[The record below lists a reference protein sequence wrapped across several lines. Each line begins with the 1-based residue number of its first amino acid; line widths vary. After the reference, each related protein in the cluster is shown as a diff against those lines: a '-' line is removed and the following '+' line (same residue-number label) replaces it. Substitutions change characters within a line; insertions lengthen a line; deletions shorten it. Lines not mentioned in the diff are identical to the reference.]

1 MRIFSRAI
9 LLGCLLAASV
19 SGICGAESYRQGDQ
33 GQDVAA
39 IQSQLGALGYE
50 AGAADGDFGNATAD
64 AVRAFQRDRGLEVDG
79 IIGAQTYRMLMGRD
93 IPASRSDG
101 STSAVR
107 RVIQTA
113 MRYQGVPYSF
123 GGTGPGG
130 FDCSGYVRY
139 VYAQAGVYLPR
150 AADEQFEVG
159 QSVSYGRLQPG
170 DLVFFQTYA
179 PGASHVGIYVGGGQF
194 IHASTS
200 SGVIVSSLD
209 SGYWGARYIGA
220 RKVL

>member
-1 MRIFSRAI
+1 MRILSRAT
-9 LLGCLLAASV
+9 LLGCLLVAAL
-19 SGICGAESYRQGDQ
+19 SGVCAAESYRQGDQ

-39 IQSQLGALGYE
+39 IQNQLNAIGYE

-64 AVRAFQRDRGLEVDG
+64 AVRAFQQAKGLEVDG
-79 IIGAQTYRMLMGRD
+79 IIGAQTYRILMGRD
-93 IPASRSDG
+93 MPVSRSDG
-101 STSAVR
+101 STSTVR
-107 RVIQTA
+107 RIVQTA
-113 MRYQGVPYSF
+113 MRYQGVPYAY

-139 VYAQAGVYLPR
+139 VFAQSGIYLPR

-159 QSVSYGRLQPG
+159 NSVSYSRLQTG
-170 DLVFFQTYA
+170 DLVFFETYA
-179 PGASHVGIYVGGGQF
+179 PGASHVGIYVGGGRF

-200 SGVIVSSLD
+200 SGVIVSSMD

-220 RKVL
+220 RRVM